1 MKFHDFSPFYRS
13 NEGIKPKVSGDRL
26 LDNPLVAD
34 VQSGA
39 SYKFDGTNDVVTV
52 GDDNNIDFGNGDY
65 SFGCWFKTST
75 TSTSYLAKGLIYI
88 FILML

>member
-13 NEGIKPKVSGDRL
+13 SEGIKAKVSGDRL

-39 SYKFDGTNDVVTV
+39 SFKFDGS
-52 GDDNNIDFGNGDY
+52 DD
-65 SFGCWFKTST
+65 
-75 TSTSYLAKGLIYI
+75 
-88 FILML
+88 